1 VYFYLCSFFAAMCA
15 ALLLHRHPPETMAA
29 VSNFMGSLVENLT
42 HGGAYVVCSN
52 GMTAPGDVICF
63 HANRMPLPPLL
74 LTGLVRIFG
83 DHYRSVELAKIALV
97 LLPVAAAFGLARN
110 RLGAAAHRR
119 IRILVP
125 LLLIAALLLPTQLV
139 DVINMQVEEGYSFCL
154 LVYALAILLFSAP
167 RDAEKK
173 SVPWRTTLFFAFT
186 VLALYLTKSSM
197 VAACLFLLLAFCW
210 KVRSPAKRIAVVLI
224 FLCGPLTWGLY
235 TIHTGHFSVGTSVD
249 GIDLHKGNYAEFLD
263 RYPPPAG
270 ISLDPYDAAL
280 NGGNDFKSEWVFNE
294 YHLHVA
300 EDYMRA
306 HPSRTVEAA
315 LWKAEVFFLS
325 LRKIGS
331 ERYSGWLGIVTGISM
346 VLFRLLL
353 WTACAVAIWLLVRGP
368 ATIRWVPA
376 IYLGLTISIAA
387 PYLAGFALTRHASV
401 LILPSALFL
410 CWWILEQPRG
420 PIRDPASTVRGKM
433 PDSRSF
439 VSGHGRRGDSR
450 AASTRKLGG
459 ALAPE
464 VAWFG
469 KSS

>member
-1 VYFYLCSFFAAMCA
+1 
-15 ALLLHRHPPETMAA
+15 MAA
-29 VSNFMGSLVENLT
+29 VSNFMGSLVENLA

-74 LTGLVRIFG
+74 LAGLVRIFG
-83 DHYRSVELAKIALV
+83 DHYRSIVLAKIALV
-97 LLPVAAAFGLARN
+97 LLPVAAAFGLAWSGRD
-110 RLGAAAHRR
+110 AASCR
-119 IRILVP
+119 IRILVA
-125 LLLIAALLLPTQLV
+125 LLLIAGLLLPTQLV

-167 RDAEKK
+167 WGAEEM
-173 SVPWRTTLFFAFT
+173 SISWRTTLFFAFT

-210 KVRSPAKRIAVVLI
+210 KVRSPGKRIAVMLI
-224 FLCGPLTWGLY
+224 FLCGPLAWGLY
-235 TIHTGHFSVGTSVD
+235 TIHTGHFSIGTSVD

-294 YHLHVA
+294 YHMHAA

-306 HPSRTVEAA
+306 HPAQTVKASI
-315 LWKAEVFFLS
+315 WKAEVFFLS
-325 LRKIGS
+325 LQKIGS
-331 ERYSGWLGIVTGISM
+331 ERYSGWLGIVTEISM

-353 WTACAVAIWLLVRGP
+353 WTACAVAIWLLARGP
-368 ATIRWVPA
+368 RTLRWAPA

-410 CWWILEQPRG
+410 CWWILEQS
-420 PIRDPASTVRGKM
+420 RDPVT
-433 PDSRSF
+433 
-439 VSGHGRRGDSR
+439 
-450 AASTRKLGG
+450 
-459 ALAPE
+459 
-464 VAWFG
+464 
-469 KSS
+469 

>member
-1 VYFYLCSFFAAMCA
+1 MELMRKVHQPTSSWRWAAPVYFYLCSLCA
-15 ALLLHRHPPETMAA
+15 ATCAAFLLHRHPPGTMAA
-29 VSNFMGSLVENLT
+29 VSNFMGSLVENLA
-42 HGGAYVVCSN
+42 HSGAYVVCSS
-52 GMTAPGDVICF
+52 GMTAAGDVICF
-63 HANRMPLPPLL
+63 HANRLPLPPLL
-74 LTGLVRIFG
+74 LAGLVHIFG
-83 DHYRSVELAKIALV
+83 DHYRSIELAKIALV
-97 LLPVAAAFGLARN
+97 LLPVAAALGLARN
-110 RLGAAAHRR
+110 GMPTASHRR
-119 IRILVP
+119 MRILVP

-154 LVYALAILLFSAP
+154 LVYALAILLFSASP
-167 RDAEKK
+167 DAEEI
-173 SVPWRTTLFFAFT
+173 SVSWPTTLFFAFT

-210 KVRSPAKRIAVVLI
+210 KVRSPGKRVAVVLI
-224 FLCGPLTWGLY
+224 FLCGPLAWGLY

-280 NGGNDFKSEWVFNE
+280 NGGNDFKSEWVFNQ
-294 YHLHVA
+294 YHMHVA

-306 HPSRTVEAA
+306 HPARTVEAA
-315 LWKAEVFFLS
+315 MWKAEVFFLS

-331 ERYSGWLGIVTGISM
+331 ERYSGWLGIVTEISM

-368 ATIRWVPA
+368 GTIRWAPA
-376 IYLGLTISIAA
+376 MYLGLTISIAA

-410 CWWILEQPRG
+410 CWWILEQSRG
-420 PIRDPASTVRGKM
+420 PLPAPASGDPRITVG
-433 PDSRSF
+433 
-439 VSGHGRRGDSR
+439 
-450 AASTRKLGG
+450 STRD
-459 ALAPE
+459 
-464 VAWFG
+464 
-469 KSS
+469 